1 MRRFFILLSGALL
14 ILSSLGFASV
24 VTAATVI
31 APTTTCSNGIPNT
44 AGLGL
49 ICEVTVNNTI
59 TAAGGSATVT
69 VRECHGAAGDPTAAC
84 ATTTN
89 TLTSPVIVVRQC
101 NSALNG
107 GGATVRCS
115 VRVRNHF
122 IGVSPGLRNATVNQC
137 VGSGDGIANNCDPF
151 PATTTSATITQC
163 NGSANG
169 GTLVN
174 LQCTAAG
181 RTSSALR
188 VRINQCNGSANGG
201 GALVICSANIA
212 NTVTGLPSPTARP
225 GPTTPPTDTV
235 ATTESGP
242 SDPVPVVV
250 IATLLFAFVAFGRRS
265 ARALRSR

>member
-1 MRRFFILLSGALL
+1 MRRFLALLSGSLLLLGSLAL
-14 ILSSLGFASV
+14 ASGAV
-24 VTAATVI
+24 AATI
-31 APTTTCSNGIPNT
+31 GPTTTCSNGIPNT

-59 TAAGGSATVT
+59 TAGGGSATVT
-69 VRECHGAAGDPTAAC
+69 IRECHGAAGAPTAAC
-84 ATTTN
+84 TTTTN
-89 TLTSPVIVVRQC
+89 SVSSPVTVVRQC
-101 NSALNG
+101 NSSLNG

-122 IGVSPGLRNATVNQC
+122 IGVSAGLTNATVNQC
-137 VGSGDGIANNCDPF
+137 VGSGDGVANNCDPF
-151 PATTTSATITQC
+151 PTTTTNAIVTQC

-201 GALVICSANIA
+201 GSLVICSANIA
-212 NTVTGLPSPTARP
+212 NTVTGVATPTPRP
-225 GPTTPPTDTV
+225 AALPPTDTIV
-235 ATTESGP
+235 TTQGAGNV
-242 SDPVPVVV
+242 DPAP
-250 IATLLFAFVAFGRRS
+250 LFAVAIMVFAFIVAVRRHV
-265 ARALRSR
+265 RAIRTR